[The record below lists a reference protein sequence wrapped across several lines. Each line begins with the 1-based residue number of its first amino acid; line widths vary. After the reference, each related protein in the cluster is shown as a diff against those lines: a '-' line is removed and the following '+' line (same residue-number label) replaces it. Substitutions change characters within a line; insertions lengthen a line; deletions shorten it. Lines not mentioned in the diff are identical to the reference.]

1 MRLDDMLSLV
11 CAQVGG
17 ERDHGFDRAR
27 YEQVLQDIRRYR
39 GYLRSA
45 TEQPGAGGGDGE
57 KGNASET
64 GAHSE
69 AEMSPAWKGE
79 LAR

>member
-1 MRLDDMLSLV
+1 MHVWQYISL

-45 TEQPGAGGGDGE
+45 TDKPGLDGDE
-57 KGNASET
+57 NASET
-64 GAHSE
+64 GAQPE
-69 AEMSPAWKGE
+69 EVTQAWKGE

>member
-45 TEQPGAGGGDGE
+45 TEEPGDRAGNGE
-57 KGNASET
+57 KENASET
-64 GAHSE
+64 GGHSE